1 MLSQLANG
9 GQNTDDLADEMG
21 ISSMSRQELIML
33 CSAQREEVVS
43 IRDQND
49 ELWGKMAELETTLEM
64 AKAHGGIAVAKGK
77 PGGMEEQL
85 EQMATFAN
93 NLQEQLAAT
102 EKERDAARANAKISQ
117 LASTI
122 KAKAAVDKYK
132 ANPEGASG
140 PDASKSCTMQ

>member
-49 ELWGKMAELETTLEM
+49 ELWSKMAELETTLEM
-64 AKAHGGIAVAKGK
+64 AKAQVHPHTAPLQPPHNPLLLTTFYFTFCLPPTAYLL
-77 PGGMEEQL
+77 PGGHRGGQG
-85 EQMATFAN
+85 QAGGYGG
-93 NLQEQLAAT
+93 
-102 EKERDAARANAKISQ
+102 AARADGHLRQ
-117 LASTI
+117 QPT
-122 KAKAAVDKYK
+122 
-132 ANPEGASG
+132 G
-140 PDASKSCTMQ
+140 T